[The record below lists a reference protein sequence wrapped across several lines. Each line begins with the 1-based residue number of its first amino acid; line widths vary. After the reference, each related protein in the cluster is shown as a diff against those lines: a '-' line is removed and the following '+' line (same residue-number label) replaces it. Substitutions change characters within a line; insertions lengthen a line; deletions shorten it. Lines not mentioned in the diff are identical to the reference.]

1 LSVTGN
7 ARPRVITA
15 HTFLEDGTGRDVA
28 DDVYRE
34 LQEKR
39 MTKPDPNLTLLKAIQ
54 TRTNNQ
60 NREIRSLRE
69 QRDRLQS
76 LVLDLQDRIAALET
90 REQKK

>member
-1 LSVTGN
+1 V
-7 ARPRVITA
+7 
-15 HTFLEDGTGRDVA
+15 
-28 DDVYRE
+28 
-34 LQEKR
+34 
-39 MTKPDPNLTLLKAIQ
+39 TKPDPSLTLLKAIQ

-76 LVLDLQDRIAALET
+76 LVLDLQDRVAALEA